1 MEHFFVHAEERAQ
14 HRPAYPREGVALRF
28 GEEVQLVE
36 APRPAH
42 RLEEPFAKPL
52 RRVVH
57 GFEVLR
63 PHHAELREYRG
74 LQTADIRSGGV
85 YKRSVRAVVLSGEYL
100 FAYRRGA
107 EEFFLLAVAV
117 VGCAFAPDSHRLDAA
132 ANVVERLDVLHG
144 EGVVWRGYHVVYV
157 VGVEFLHRLREGGGV
172 AFPAGHQKL
181 EVVGMHRVLHGSRG
195 LAQGGNAPAFAAE
208 AEHIDAAERGNY
220 PHRALC
226 EALGGAQA
234 VLHGKLQHEVG
245 AVFERG
251 LCPGELIC
259 DCEVAALGEIPA
271 HHGDDVGRAECAG
284 LFELVPV
291 SVVERIIFAD
301 NCGCFHKSAPFP
313 DRGCSS

>member
-1 MEHFFVHAEERAQ
+1 M
-14 HRPAYPREGVALRF
+14 
-28 GEEVQLVE
+28 
-36 APRPAH
+36 
-42 RLEEPFAKPL
+42 
-52 RRVVH
+52 
-57 GFEVLR
+57 
-63 PHHAELREYRG
+63 
-74 LQTADIRSGGV
+74 GG
-85 YKRSVRAVVLSGEYL
+85 
-100 FAYRRGA
+100 
-107 EEFFLLAVAV
+107 
-117 VGCAFAPDSHRLDAA
+117 AFAPDSHRLDAA
-132 ANVVERLDVLHG
+132 ANVVERLDVHHG

-220 PHRALC
+220 PHRAPC

-251 LCPGELIC
+251 LCPGELIG

-271 HHGDDVGRAECAG
+271 HHGGDVGRAECAG